1 MHYEW
6 FPALICHILKDFSR
20 GISRAELIQSSIVN
34 LPKFLRNLGIVLE
47 NYIVKN
53 KFLFFFF
60 FFYLL
65 RLNSTKRISSGI
77 S

>member
-6 FPALICHILKDFSR
+6 FPALICRILKDFSR

-47 NYIVKN
+47 K
-53 KFLFFFF
+53 LHCEE
-60 FFYLL
+60 
-65 RLNSTKRISSGI
+65 
-77 S
+77 